1 LQVVFA
7 IALKKGV
14 KHVASVATV
23 VDATALCTYLF
34 APAATTYAQ
43 QDGPLTIPLSLIHH
57 NLTIE
62 DHLTHRIRTT
72 MAPSRGGTLYL
83 IFTQVAS
90 RALTFIGNQV
100 LLRFLSPT
108 LLGIAIQLEVLS
120 TMVLYS
126 SRESLRVAL
135 LRQPSTVQRDVKK
148 GKIDAIDALQEQYQ
162 SSVNLAYLPIA
173 LGLIVSLISGTWYF
187 KSADPE
193 ALKSPYYTEAFYI
206 YGVATLLELS
216 AEPFFVVIQ
225 QGALFP
231 QRARAETSGA
241 IARTAC
247 ACATA
252 FLGQQQGLLPS
263 ILPFAVGQLA
273 YSIVLLGLYFQA
285 ANSSAQSFSFRL
297 VPQSIQSGSDYL
309 LSLFRKSIVSVAATM
324 YVQSIFKVLLSEG
337 DHIIMGFLA
346 SLADQG
352 AFALVHNYGGLLA
365 RLIFQPIEESSRN
378 IFGRLL
384 PTPESQPSQTQLQST
399 SQSQTPTLDK
409 SHPTSVA
416 LNHLSTTLKSYV
428 LFSLP
433 LLSILPPLIP
443 IFAPIILSSAWR
455 TPTTTSLLATYIYYI
470 PFLAINGI
478 LDAFVTSVASM
489 SQIRD
494 QSIAMA
500 GITAV
505 YGATAWGLLSMD
517 LGISGSQALI
527 YAGMVNM
534 WLRIAW
540 SVVFVHVWLRENVGT
555 KKAWAFWKECVPALN
570 VVVFANTVWIALG
583 SKYGI
588 GADGSAA
595 KSDFWL
601 TSMLRGLGIALSGG
615 DLGKIVAAVVV
626 VGNAM

>member
-1 LQVVFA
+1 M
-7 IALKKGV
+7 
-14 KHVASVATV
+14 AT
-23 VDATALCTYLF
+23 
-34 APAATTYAQ
+34 
-43 QDGPLTIPLSLIHH
+43 
-57 NLTIE
+57 
-62 DHLTHRIRTT
+62 
-72 MAPSRGGTLYL
+72 SRGGTLYL

-100 LLRFLSPT
+100 LLRYVSPT
-108 LLGIAIQLEVLS
+108 LLGIAVQLEVLS
-120 TMVLYS
+120 TMVLYL

-135 LRQPSTVQRDVKK
+135 QRQQSTVLRDVKK
-148 GKIDAIDALQEQYQ
+148 EKIDAIHALQEQYQ

-173 LGLIVSLISGTWYF
+173 LGLVVSPFSGIGYF
-187 KSADPE
+187 NSADPE
-193 ALKSPYYTEAFYI
+193 ALESPYYTESFYI
-206 YGVATLLELS
+206 YGTATLIELC

-225 QGALFP
+225 HGALFP

-252 FLGQQQGLLPS
+252 FVGRQHGLLPS

-273 YSIVLLGLYFQA
+273 YSIMLFALYFQA
-285 ANSSAQSFSFRL
+285 ANDSAQSFSFRL
-297 VPQSIQSGSDYL
+297 VPQTIQSGADYL

-365 RLIFQPIEESSRN
+365 RLIFQPIEESSRS

-384 PTPESQPSQTQLQST
+384 PAPESQPSRPPPQPGDKPQTLS
-399 SQSQTPTLDK
+399 LDR
-409 SHPTSVA
+409 SHPTA
-416 LNHLSTTLKSYV
+416 LALSHLSTTLKSYL

-433 LLSILPPLIP
+433 FLSILPPLIP
-443 IFAPIILSSAWR
+443 TLAPLILSSTWR
-455 TPTTTSLLATYIYYI
+455 NPTTTSLLATYIYYI

-489 SQIRD
+489 SRIRD

-500 GITAV
+500 GITVA
-505 YGATAWGLLSMD
+505 YGATAWGLMSLDM
-517 LGISGSQALI
+517 GISGSEALI

-534 WLRIAW
+534 GLRIGW
-540 SVVFVHVWLRENVGT
+540 SMVFVHVWLMENVGT
-555 KKAWAFWKECVPALN
+555 KKAWGFWKECVPALST
-570 VVVFANTVWIALG
+570 VVFANTVWIALG

-588 GADGSAA
+588 AANGNAA

-601 TSMLRGLGIALSGG
+601 TRTMGRLGIELSGS
-615 DLGKIVAAVVV
+615 DLGKIVAGVVV
-626 VGNAM
+626 VGSAM